1 MSGPDAR
8 DVLITEALE
17 LIQAE
22 HDQMVES
29 YTVRS
34 AAPADSPMI
43 LDKAAKRDIDR
54 MARWLKRARAIV
66 QK

>member
-1 MSGPDAR
+1 
-8 DVLITEALE
+8 